1 MVATNVVRSLWAE
14 PRAPGAPARVWRD
27 WALVV
32 VVIVAAVIEGVVRP
46 DVAWRPVVVAMSIGL
61 AFTLLWRRTHPLAV
75 VAIAFGSATVI
86 TLAALLAGVT
96 TAVGLNTT
104 AFVVLL
110 LYSLLRWGSG
120 REVGIGLGFVAVA
133 AALGIAADFTG
144 IADAIGAIIFLIL
157 PVMLGALIR
166 YGTMSRQRELADVKL
181 REREQLA
188 RELHDTVA
196 HHVSAIAI
204 RAQAGRVV
212 AASDPQA
219 AVDALDV
226 IEEEASRTLDEMRTM
241 VGGLRGG
248 LTADLAPQPGMSD
261 LTSLAR
267 DSRVTVDLDGTLDD
281 LRPSVAT
288 AIYRISQE
296 SVTNAV
302 RHARH
307 ATRIDVRV
315 RGDRHSVELTVE
327 DNGDSIHAERVPTGY
342 GLVGM
347 AERAT
352 LLGGSFEAGPGR
364 DRGWTV
370 QATLPKAG
378 PTR

>member
-1 MVATNVVRSLWAE
+1 MVPTNVVRSLWAE

-32 VVIVAAVIEGVVRP
+32 VVIVAAIIEGVVRP
-46 DVAWRPVVVAMSIGL
+46 DVVWRPVVVAMAIGL

-120 REVGIGLGFVAVA
+120 REVAIGLAFVAVA
-133 AALGIAADFTG
+133 AALGIAADVTS

-157 PVMLGALIR
+157 PAMLGALIR

-204 RAQAGRVV
+204 RAQAGRVL